1 MIKRHHIVRLSLR
14 EYIPL
19 LVTVAMWAV
28 IVAAIGHADTARL
41 FAATVMMRAV
51 QLLTRMTTAPSLKA
65 RIGAPSPIRRQARRI
80 ALAVQGAVLM
90 ATLGLLFGLILA
102 LDAIGQHEIAAFLPL
117 IAIGLP
123 ARALRF
129 SDVHTD
135 STYFRLALASGGLV
149 VVIAGWA
156 AGVPAIGMGLAF
168 GAREWIAYAV
178 LRWWPTEPHVPV
190 RPIDSLLH
198 LDEIARSTAV
208 SGRRRLTYRL
218 AKVALTIFGPIG
230 NIAART
236 GRGMGWDSKIEP
248 YIPHKLSGF
257 VLFAAAAVAGAA
269 FLAVRSGEP
278 AAMIGAAG
286 LMQLAGAAAN
296 IALMW
301 RYLPRRDDPDLLVD
315 DDDDN

>member
-19 LVTVAMWAV
+19 LVTLAMWAV
-28 IVAAIGHADTARL
+28 IVATIGHADTARL

-65 RIGAPSPIRRQARRI
+65 RIGAARPIRRQARR
-80 ALAVQGAVLM
+80 AAFAVQGAVL
-90 ATLGLLFGLILA
+90 TGNVGLLFALVLA

-135 STYFRLALASGGLV
+135 STYYRLALASGGLV
-149 VVIAGWA
+149 VVVAGWA

-178 LRWWPTEPHVPV
+178 LRWWPTEPHVPL

-198 LDEIARSTAV
+198 LDEIARNTAV

-230 NIAART
+230 NFAART

-257 VLFAAAAVAGAA
+257 VLFAVAAFAGAA
-269 FLAVRSGEP
+269 FLALRSGEP

-286 LMQLAGAAAN
+286 LMQLAGAATN

-301 RYLPRRDDPDLLVD
+301 RYLPRRDDPDLLMD
-315 DDDDN
+315 DDDEN